1 MQPAQPPTSTPARG
15 LNGRWLPIVL
25 ALVVP
30 TTFVVGTFF
39 VSAYRIDANA
49 DDIEENGRAL
59 STLPTTFVPRE
70 EIALKLQILE
80 LQVEAVQT
88 SVNVAAKDSTQRDAH
103 IIELIKDMDRPP
115 P

>member
-1 MQPAQPPTSTPARG
+1 MPEPKPNSAPARG

-30 TTFVVGTFF
+30 TTFVVGAFF

-49 DDIEENGRAL
+49 DGIKKNGKAL
-59 STLPTTFVPRE
+59 STLPATFVPRE

-88 SVNVAAKDSTQRDAH
+88 SVNVAAKDATRQNAH
-103 IIELIKDMDRPP
+103 IIDLIKDIDRPP